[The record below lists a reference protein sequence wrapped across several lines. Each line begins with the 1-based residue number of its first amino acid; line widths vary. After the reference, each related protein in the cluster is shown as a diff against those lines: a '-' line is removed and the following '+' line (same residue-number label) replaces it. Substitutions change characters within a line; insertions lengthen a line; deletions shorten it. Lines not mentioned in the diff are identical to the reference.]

1 MISYRKFLG
10 NTVLKISMMVF
21 CPIFISALLNAT
33 EPSVLKNQFIKKTT
47 NLYIPN
53 LQAKKSNLHYVYW
66 QEGDRIISVNYGR
79 NGILISKTTY
89 DHVNSKHRFIFDDLC
104 KEKDCQQFI
113 HD

>member
-1 MISYRKFLG
+1 MIRSRKFLKS
-10 NTVLKISMMVF
+10 TVLKIFLTF
-21 CPIFISALLNAT
+21 CLIFTAALLNAA
-33 EPSVLKNQFIKKTT
+33 EPGVLENQYIKKSA

-53 LQAKKSNLHYVYW
+53 LKAKKSNLHYVYGP
-66 QEGDRIISVNYGR
+66 EGDKVVSVNFSS

-89 DHVNSKHRFIFDDLC
+89 QNVNSKHRFIFDDLC

>member
-1 MISYRKFLG
+1 MIRNRKFL
-10 NTVLKISMMVF
+10 NNAVLKVF
-21 CPIFISALLNAT
+21 MIFCLIFTSALLNAA
-33 EPSVLKNQFIKKTT
+33 EPGVLENQYIKKTS

-53 LQAKKSNLHYVYW
+53 LQADKSNLHYVYGSK
-66 QEGDRIISVNYGR
+66 GDRVVSVNYNG

-89 DHVNSKHRFIFDDLC
+89 DNVNSKQRFIFDDFC

>member
-1 MISYRKFLG
+1 MRSRKFLK
-10 NTVLKISMMVF
+10 NTVLKIF
-21 CPIFISALLNAT
+21 LTICFIFTSALLYSA
-33 EPSVLKNQFIKKTT
+33 EPSVLENQYIKKST

-53 LQAKKSNLHYVYW
+53 LKAKKSNLHYVYGP
-66 QEGDRIISVNYGR
+66 EGDRVVSVNYSG

-89 DHVNSKHRFIFDDLC
+89 HNVNSKRRFIFDDLC

>member
-1 MISYRKFLG
+1 MIRSRKFLK
-10 NTVLKISMMVF
+10 NTVLKISMTF
-21 CPIFISALLNAT
+21 CLIFTSALLNASQ
-33 EPSVLKNQFIKKTT
+33 PGVLENQYIRKTT

-53 LQAKKSNLHYVYW
+53 LQAKKSNLHYVYGP
-66 QEGDRIISVNYGR
+66 EGDRVVSVIYNG

>member
-1 MISYRKFLG
+1 MIRYRKFLR
-10 NTVLKISMMVF
+10 NTVLKISMIF
-21 CPIFISALLNAT
+21 CSIFTSALLNAA
-33 EPSVLKNQFIKKTT
+33 EPSVLENQYIKKTT

-53 LQAKKSNLHYVYW
+53 LQAKKSNLHYVYGP
-66 QEGDRIISVNYGR
+66 EGDRVVSVNYNG

-89 DHVNSKHRFIFDDLC
+89 DNVNSKQRFIFDDFC

>member
-1 MISYRKFLG
+1 MRYRKFLKKV
-10 NTVLKISMMVF
+10 VLKISMTH
-21 CPIFISALLNAT
+21 CLIFTSALLNAV
-33 EPSVLKNQFIKKTT
+33 EPVVLENQYIKKTS

-53 LQAKKSNLHYVYW
+53 FQAEKSNLHYVYGP
-66 QEGDRIISVNYGR
+66 EGDRVISVNFSG

-89 DHVNSKHRFIFDDLC
+89 HNVNSKHRFIFDDLC

>member
-1 MISYRKFLG
+1 MMISRKFLKNG
-10 NTVLKISMMVF
+10 VLKISMIF
-21 CPIFISALLNAT
+21 CLIFTSALLYAAA
-33 EPSVLKNQFIKKTT
+33 PSVLENQYTKRTS

-53 LQAKKSNLHYVYW
+53 LQAKKSNLHYVYGP
-66 QEGDRIISVNYGR
+66 EGDRVVSVNYSG

-89 DHVNSKHRFIFDDLC
+89 DNVNSKHRFIFDDLC

>member
-1 MISYRKFLG
+1 MIRSRKFLKS
-10 NTVLKISMMVF
+10 TVLKTFLTF
-21 CPIFISALLNAT
+21 CLIFTAALLNAA
-33 EPSVLKNQFIKKTT
+33 EPGVLENQYIKKSA

-53 LQAKKSNLHYVYW
+53 LKAKKSNLHYVYGP
-66 QEGDRIISVNYGR
+66 EGDRVVSVNYSG

-89 DHVNSKHRFIFDDLC
+89 QNVNSKHRFIFDDLC

>member
-1 MISYRKFLG
+1 MIRSRKFLR
-10 NTVLKISMMVF
+10 NTVLKISM
-21 CPIFISALLNAT
+21 IFRLTFTFALLNAA
-33 EPSVLKNQFIKKTT
+33 EPGVLENQYIKKST

-53 LQAKKSNLHYVYW
+53 LQAKKSNLHYVYGP
-66 QEGDRIISVNYGR
+66 EGDRVVSVNYNG

-89 DHVNSKHRFIFDDLC
+89 DNVNSKQRFIFDDFC

>member
-1 MISYRKFLG
+1 MIRYRKFLR
-10 NTVLKISMMVF
+10 NTGLKISMIF
-21 CPIFISALLNAT
+21 CLIFTSALLIAT
-33 EPSVLKNQFIKKTT
+33 EPSVLENQYIKKTT

-53 LQAKKSNLHYVYW
+53 LQAKKSNLHYVYGP
-66 QEGDRIISVNYGR
+66 EGDRVVSVNYSG

-89 DHVNSKHRFIFDDLC
+89 HNVNSKRRFIFDDLC

>member
-1 MISYRKFLG
+1 MMRSRKFLK
-10 NTVLKISMMVF
+10 NAVLKISMIF
-21 CPIFISALLNAT
+21 CLIFTSALLNAA
-33 EPSVLKNQFIKKTT
+33 EPSVLENQYTKRTS

-53 LQAKKSNLHYVYW
+53 LQAKKSNLHYVYGP
-66 QEGDRIISVNYGR
+66 EGDRVVSVNYSG

-89 DHVNSKHRFIFDDLC
+89 DNVNSKHRFIFDDFC

>member
-1 MISYRKFLG
+1 MIRYRKFLG
-10 NTVLKISMMVF
+10 NTLLKISMIS
-21 CPIFISALLNAT
+21 CLIFITALLNAA
-33 EPSVLKNQFIKKTT
+33 EPSVLVNQYIKKNT

-53 LQAKKSNLHYVYW
+53 LQAKKSNLHYVYGPK
-66 QEGDRIISVNYGR
+66 GDRVVSVNYSG

-89 DHVNSKHRFIFDDLC
+89 DNVNSKHRFIFDDFC

>member
-1 MISYRKFLG
+1 MIRYRKFLKS
-10 NTVLKISMMVF
+10 TVLKIFLTF
-21 CPIFISALLNAT
+21 CLIFTAALLNAA
-33 EPSVLKNQFIKKTT
+33 EPGVLENQYIKKSA

-53 LQAKKSNLHYVYW
+53 LKAKKSNLHYVYGP
-66 QEGDRIISVNYGR
+66 EGDRVVSVNYSG

-89 DHVNSKHRFIFDDLC
+89 QNVNSKHRFIFDDLC

>member
-1 MISYRKFLG
+1 MRSRKFLKNG
-10 NTVLKISMMVF
+10 VLKISMIF
-21 CPIFISALLNAT
+21 CLIFTSALLNAA
-33 EPSVLKNQFIKKTT
+33 EPSVLENQYIKKTT

-53 LQAKKSNLHYVYW
+53 LQAKKSNLHYVFGPD
-66 QEGDRIISVNYGR
+66 GDRVVSVNYSG

-89 DHVNSKHRFIFDDLC
+89 QNVNSKHMFIFDDLC